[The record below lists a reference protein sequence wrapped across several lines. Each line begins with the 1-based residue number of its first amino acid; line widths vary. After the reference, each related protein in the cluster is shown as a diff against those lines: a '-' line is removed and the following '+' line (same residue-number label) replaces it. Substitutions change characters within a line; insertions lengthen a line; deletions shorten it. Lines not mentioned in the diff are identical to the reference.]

1 MAKQVYWGPQWVS
14 RALYVLG
21 ATIIG
26 AVLGYFFGGMAA
38 AIIGAFIGF
47 YVGLAKTA

>member
-1 MAKQVYWGPQWVS
+1 MAKQVYWGPQWAS
-14 RALYVLG
+14 KTLYVLG

-26 AVLGYFFGGMAA
+26 AILGYLFGLMAG

-47 YVGLAKTA
+47 YVGVAKTA